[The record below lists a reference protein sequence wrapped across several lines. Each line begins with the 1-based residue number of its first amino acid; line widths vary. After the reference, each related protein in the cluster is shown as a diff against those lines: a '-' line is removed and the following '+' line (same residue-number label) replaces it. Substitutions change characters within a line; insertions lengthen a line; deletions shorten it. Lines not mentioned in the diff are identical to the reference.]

1 MAPNGR
7 AFSEATVL
15 ATDTRQ
21 PMRLHV
27 LAVIALAALACTRF
41 GAVYP
46 PRPAP
51 SQSPADADPSPSRVV
66 AHLSIAS
73 EALRASIEDAA
84 PRTGDGTF
92 PLLGADRRF
101 TWSRDAI
108 DLTFASGRLVL
119 RTKVRAS
126 IVLPLHAVDL
136 PFTLRID
143 AEPVISRDYAL
154 KLQSIDVHVTS
165 DDRRVAFA
173 DRVAGVYD
181 AIAAPIAAQLR
192 ALRYDLT
199 PLLGE
204 ASTRVAQPIEFAVG
218 DAHGCATL
226 RLLSVEA
233 GPTIIADGLEKD
245 IALVVAPAVTL
256 PCEPGESG
264 DSGLA
269 ASSLPPLENV
279 ATIVPGPFTVTVPIA
294 ARYEELTRAMSAAF
308 TNGKLFFSTQYPGL
322 YLESPELYE
331 SQGAIVL
338 KLHLSGPVNAMG
350 IDATLDGDLFL
361 TGHPAV
367 VDNELTIPD
376 LEPTIETRSFL
387 LSLKAMTDGDR
398 IRDQARAALRLDIGE
413 RLRPVREKLSS
424 DLTFGD
430 ARGCFR
436 GDVDRVEV
444 TGVHAHASYLRV
456 YVQVTARARAAVPC
470 DGLK

>member
-1 MAPNGR
+1 
-7 AFSEATVL
+7 
-15 ATDTRQ
+15 
-21 PMRLHV
+21 MRLHPLALV
-27 LAVIALAALACTRF
+27 AFVALAVACTRF

-51 SQSPADADPSPSRVV
+51 SQSPADADPPPSRVV

-73 EALRASIEDAA
+73 DALRSSIDDAA

-92 PLLGADRRF
+92 PLLGADRRY
-101 TWSRDAI
+101 TWSREPI

-119 RTKVRAS
+119 STKVRAS
-126 IVLPLHAVDL
+126 IALPLHALDL
-136 PFTLRID
+136 PFTLRIE
-143 AEPVISRDYAL
+143 AEPVVSHDYAV

-165 DDRRVAFA
+165 DDRRVALA

-181 AIAAPIAAQLR
+181 AISAPITAQLR

-204 ASTRVAQPIEFAVG
+204 AAVRIAQPIEFVVG

-256 PCEPGESG
+256 PCEPAESG
-264 DSGLA
+264 DSGVPPA

-350 IDATLDGDLFL
+350 IDTTLDGDLFL

-367 VDNELTIPD
+367 VDNELAIPD
-376 LEPTIETRSFL
+376 LEPTIETKNFL

-398 IRDQARAALRLDIGE
+398 IRDQARAALQLDIGE